1 MPVVST
7 AHSTQLPQE
16 LVEHYAQAISIL
28 ELHLEKGQEQLT
40 ADAMRAKETLDDII
54 YNGDADAIFALYPD
68 GEIICQPSY
77 WENDRYELQ
86 HFGRLVRAGGL
97 LVVGQKNY
105 RELSPDELYDRA
117 WELREDL
124 NLQLNRTIKWWGD
137 VNQAI
142 IDGSSDK
149 TIMEH
154 ARHLASYME
163 SNKSPAIST
172 CGQEGLF
179 TWGYPLREIG
189 GLLSLGRSLYN
200 KSITE
205 LRDSDKKPRV
215 PDLIPE
221 ALDSILTLVTHPSA
235 GFTPIGLAAVANGV
249 KATLAPL
256 THLEG
261 LGDALVEAND
271 DWQPVIYKMVEVNSH
286 LSDYYARLQEKQP

>member
-16 LVEHYAQAISIL
+16 IVEHYAQAIAIL

-40 ADAMRAKETLDDII
+40 ADAIRAKETLDDII

-149 TIMEH
+149 TSIDHM
-154 ARHLASYME
+154 RQLASYMD

-172 CGQEGLF
+172 CGQDGLF

-189 GLLSLGRSLYN
+189 GLLLLGRSLYN
-200 KSITE
+200 KPITE

-215 PDLIPE
+215 PDLLPK

-235 GFTPIGLAAVANGV
+235 GFTPIGVAAVANGI

-261 LGDALVEAND
+261 LGDALVEANE
-271 DWQPVIYKMVEVNSH
+271 DWQPVTHKMVEVNSH

>member
-54 YNGDADAIFALYPD
+54 YYGDDDAIFTLYPD

-77 WENDRYELQ
+77 WESSRYELQ

-97 LVVGQKNY
+97 LVVGQKNA
-105 RELSPDELYDRA
+105 RELRPDELYDRA

-124 NLQLNRTIKWWGD
+124 NLQLNRTIEWWGKL
-137 VNQAI
+137 NQTV
-142 IDGSSDK
+142 IDRSSDN
-149 TIMEH
+149 TILDH
-154 ARHLASYME
+154 ARHLVGYMD

-200 KSITE
+200 KPITE
-205 LRDSDKKPRV
+205 LRDGVKKPRV
-215 PDLIPE
+215 PDLLPE

-235 GFTPIGLAAVANGV
+235 GFTPIGLAAVANGI

-261 LGDALVEAND
+261 LGDALIEANE
-271 DWQPVIYKMVEVNSH
+271 DWQQVIEKAVEVNSH

>member
-16 LVEHYAQAISIL
+16 LVEHYAQAIAIL
-28 ELHLEKGQEQLT
+28 DLHLEKGQEQLT
-40 ADAMRAKETLDDII
+40 ADAMRAKETLDDVI
-54 YNGDADAIFALYPD
+54 YNGDDDGIFALYPD

-77 WENDRYELQ
+77 WESSRYELQ

-97 LVVGQKNY
+97 LVVGQKNA
-105 RELSPDELYDRA
+105 RELSPDELYDRV

-124 NLQLNRTIKWWGD
+124 NLQLNRTIEWWGQL
-137 VNQAI
+137 NQAI
-142 IDGSSDK
+142 LDGSSDS
-149 TIMEH
+149 TIMDQV
-154 ARHLASYME
+154 RSYMD

-200 KSITE
+200 KPITE
-205 LRDSDKKPRV
+205 LRDGNKKPRV
-215 PDLIPE
+215 PEMLPE
-221 ALDSILTLVTHPSA
+221 ALDSILTLVAHPSA
-235 GFTPIGLAAVANGV
+235 GFTPIGLAAVANGI

-261 LGDALVEAND
+261 LGDALVEANEG
-271 DWQPVIYKMVEVNSH
+271 WQSVIEKAIEINSH

>member
-1 MPVVST
+1 MV
-7 AHSTQLPQE
+7 Q
-16 LVEHYAQAISIL
+16 Y
-28 ELHLEKGQEQLT
+28 
-40 ADAMRAKETLDDII
+40 
-54 YNGDADAIFALYPD
+54 GDNDAIFTLYPD

-77 WENDRYELQ
+77 WESSRYELQ

-97 LVVGQKNY
+97 LVVGQKNA
-105 RELSPDELYDRA
+105 RELRSDELYDRA

-124 NLQLNRTIKWWGD
+124 NLQLNRTIEWWGKL
-137 VNQAI
+137 NQAV
-142 IDGSSDK
+142 IDRSSDS
-149 TIMEH
+149 TILDH
-154 ARHLASYME
+154 ARHLVSYMN

-189 GLLSLGRSLYN
+189 GLLSLGRSIYN

-205 LRDSDKKPRV
+205 LRDGDKTPRV
-215 PDLIPE
+215 PDMLPE
-221 ALDSILTLVTHPSA
+221 ALDSILTLVTNPSA
-235 GFTPIGLAAVANGV
+235 GFTPIGLAVVANGI

-261 LGDALVEAND
+261 LGDALVDANE
-271 DWQPVIYKMVEVNSH
+271 DWQPVIEKMIEVNSH